1 MRLKIVHGG
10 IVRHLQPVDTTHK
23 FAPAQNLA
31 NETLDRVQWRMA
43 GVPGGLGGA
52 HRLAGKQQPGIQI
65 KADMAVIH
73 PRLVRDHR
81 VLIGAEQ
88 RQPLG
93 DECVEDGKRL
103 LPCDGKAE
111 IIEIAEMPGA
121 AFGDEGQHLGGG
133 LVGREGRRLR
143 HGQRQ
148 VGRFAIV
155 GVIVPPAAD
164 RLAAFHQHVMMTAHL
179 AIEEL
184 HAKLLAALGPAFEHA
199 GRAHEPVVVPD
210 LDIDSQLVFP
220 AAHRRKDTVLAGL
233 GQDQP
238 FGAVPCHRARHLTG
252 KAAAVGLVI
261 KPDIVDGDAFLAKFV
276 GKVAHCRE
284 QEGDL
289 ALVMADIGDFL
300 DHLGHQHDI
309 PFLVE
314 TGQPGQRA

>member
-1 MRLKIVHGG
+1 MVGIGKPARLVDRLLHAVHAGIAAPEEIRQRAMRLKIVHRG
-10 IVRHLQPVDTTHK
+10 IVRHLQPVDAAHK

-31 NETLDRVQWRMA
+31 NEALDRVQRRMA
-43 GVPGGLGGA
+43 GVPGGFGGA

-93 DECVEDGKRL
+93 DECVKDSKRL

-164 RLAAFHQHVMMTAHL
+164 RLAA
-179 AIEEL
+179 
-184 HAKLLAALGPAFEHA
+184 P
-199 GRAHEPVVVPD
+199 
-210 LDIDSQLVFP
+210 S
-220 AAHRRKDTVLAGL
+220 
-233 GQDQP
+233 
-238 FGAVPCHRARHLTG
+238 ARHDDGASRDRRTPCE
-252 KAAAVGLVI
+252 AACG
-261 KPDIVDGDAFLAKFV
+261 PRPSFRT
-276 GKVAHCRE
+276 CRA
-284 QEGDL
+284 G
-289 ALVMADIGDFL
+289 
-300 DHLGHQHDI
+300 
-309 PFLVE
+309 
-314 TGQPGQRA
+314 T